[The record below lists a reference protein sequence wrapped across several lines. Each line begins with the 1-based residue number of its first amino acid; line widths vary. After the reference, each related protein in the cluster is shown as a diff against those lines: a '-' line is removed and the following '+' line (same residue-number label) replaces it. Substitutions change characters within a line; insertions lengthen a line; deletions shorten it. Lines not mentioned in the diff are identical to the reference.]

1 MAYSLIAEEIIDKIN
16 IMMKDF
22 SHTKKDLGYGWRWTF
37 ENGMR
42 FDIIDYKKKWQNIL
56 RVGRGARLVKQNPI
70 LDWYFD
76 VVSKVIAK
84 ILIVD
89 ANALESRWI
98 RWLLELLHQAPK
110 WIGVLD

>member
-42 FDIIDYKKKWQNIL
+42 FDIIDYKKK
-56 RVGRGARLVKQNPI
+56 
-70 LDWYFD
+70 
-76 VVSKVIAK
+76 
-84 ILIVD
+84 
-89 ANALESRWI
+89 
-98 RWLLELLHQAPK
+98 
-110 WIGVLD
+110 